1 MKRGTKNLT
10 ALAGLGAVLLAGAGV
25 FVYSG
30 AYNVGADDHHTR
42 PVFALME
49 AVRERS
55 IRVRSKNITVP
66 DLEDPQLVLKGAGQ
80 YAAMCTGCH
89 LQPGMKDSELRPGL
103 YPQPPNLSQVRVD
116 PKEAFWVIKHG
127 LKMSAMPAW
136 GTTHDDD
143 TIWSMVAFLQKLPEL
158 SSVQYEDMVS
168 KAPPDEDME
177 MGAEGG
183 GENRSHGSMNAD
195 TKGKPPMKGMPMAGG
210 EADTKG
216 KAPMNGMPV
225 AGGDAPGDDH
235 GRADASPEAVIS
247 LEGLKR
253 NAVPGAEGVAQA
265 FHAAL
270 QNGDR
275 PAALALLAPEIT
287 VSEDGH
293 TQSLESYASGH
304 LAEDMAFLKGA
315 KIVPLS
321 LGSILLGKTARVG
334 SEAKITTI
342 RKGQPTTLRSREML
356 TLKKEGSDWKIV
368 EIQWQSFT
376 TQE

>member
-1 MKRGTKNLT
+1 
-10 ALAGLGAVLLAGAGV
+10 
-25 FVYSG
+25 
-30 AYNVGADDHHTR
+30 
-42 PVFALME
+42 
-49 AVRERS
+49 
-55 IRVRSKNITVP
+55 
-66 DLEDPQLVLKGAGQ
+66 
-80 YAAMCTGCH
+80 
-89 LQPGMKDSELRPGL
+89 
-103 YPQPPNLSQVRVD
+103 
-116 PKEAFWVIKHG
+116 
-127 LKMSAMPAW
+127 
-136 GTTHDDD
+136 
-143 TIWSMVAFLQKLPEL
+143 
-158 SSVQYEDMVS
+158 
-168 KAPPDEDME
+168 
-177 MGAEGG
+177 
-183 GENRSHGSMNAD
+183 
-195 TKGKPPMKGMPMAGG
+195 MAGG

-321 LGSILLGKTARVG
+321 LGSIPLGKTARVG
-334 SEAKITTI
+334 SETKITTI
-342 RKGQPTTLRSREML
+342 RKGQPTTLRSREIL
-356 TLKKEGSDWKIV
+356 TLKQEGSDWKIV
-368 EIQWQSFT
+368 EIQWQSFA